1 MRIVLDIECN
11 ALRNPSKIWVI
22 VCKDLDTSSYHIFRD
37 VHKSPEKERFLEFLS
52 SCKLVVG
59 HNLLGYDLPVLQD
72 ITGATARAPGVIELD
87 TLILSKLI
95 DYPRDGHSVESYG
108 EEFGLP
114 KGDFSDWSKYTPE
127 MEEYCVRDVD
137 ITERIYK
144 KYKKY
149 IDNPERQA
157 SIVTE
162 HLFQGIC
169 NSLEKNG
176 FAFNV
181 AKAQALLDKVKAELE
196 VLDKDILTSFPPR
209 EVLIREFTPRATKFG
224 TINKSSVPRQLH
236 GSISD
241 YEIGKP
247 YRHTKLVEFN
257 PSSHKQIIQ
266 VLNEAKWK
274 PVDKTKTHID
284 TERELGK
291 LKRQRVKNSR
301 FDIEYKAL
309 YDKYTQLQKVGW
321 KVNENNLETLPS
333 SAPKPAKSLAKRI
346 LLEARRRTLTEWLE
360 LVQDDGRIHGRFQG
374 IGAWTHRMAHQNP
387 NTANIPNEYDTA
399 GKKKLYGKE
408 LRSFWIVPKNRLLVG
423 CDAEGIQLRI
433 FAHYINDPEFTEAL
447 VKGKKDDKTDPHS
460 LNQRILGDACKSR
473 AAAKRFIYALLL
485 GAGMS
490 KLTEILGCTGPE
502 TEEALD
508 RLISRYSGWATLKEE
523 VFPKD
528 AKRGYFIGLDGR
540 AVRIPG
546 ETESN
551 RRHLAMS
558 GYLQNGEAVCM
569 KLATLKWHHKLTGMD
584 AMLVNLVHDEWQTE
598 CPNNVATALEI
609 ARMKADSL
617 REVGEDLKLNCPL
630 AGSYWNDDDKD
641 YTIATNWS
649 KTH

>member
-1 MRIVLDIECN
+1 MRIVLDLECN
-11 ALRNPSKIWVI
+11 ALHNPTKIWVA
-22 VCKDLDTSSYHIFRD
+22 VAKDLDTSSYHIFRD
-37 VHKSPEKERFLEFLS
+37 VHKSPEKERFLGYLHN
-52 SCKLVVG
+52 CKLIIG
-59 HNLLGYDLPVLQD
+59 HNLLGYDFPVLEAL
-72 ITGATARAPGVIELD
+72 TGATCRAPGVIELD

-108 EEFGLP
+108 NEFGLP
-114 KGDFSDWSKYTPE
+114 KGDFSDWSKYSKE
-127 MEEYCVRDVD
+127 MEEYCIRDVD
-137 ITERIYK
+137 ITEKIYK

-149 IDNPERQA
+149 IDNPERKA
-157 SIVTE
+157 SIELE
-162 HLFQGIC
+162 HRFQGVC

-176 FAFNV
+176 FAFNQT
-181 AKAQALLDKVKAELE
+181 KAQALLNKVQAELD

-224 TINKSSVPRQLH
+224 TINRSSVPRLLH
-236 GSISD
+236 ERISE
-241 YEIGKP
+241 YAVGET

-266 VLNEAKWK
+266 VLNEAGWK
-274 PVDKTKTHID
+274 PVDKTKTHIEV
-284 TERELGK
+284 ERSLGK
-291 LKRQRVKNSR
+291 LKRSR
-301 FDIEYKAL
+301 TKGSQFDLEQKAL

-321 KVNENNLETLPS
+321 KVNENNLETLPPN
-333 SAPKPAKSLAKRI
+333 APKPAKSLAKRI
-346 LLEARRRTLTEWLE
+346 LLEARRRTLTEWLD
-360 LVQDDGRIHGRFQG
+360 LVQPDGRIHGRFQG

-387 NTANIPNEYDTA
+387 NTANIPNEFDTA

-408 LRSFWIVPKNRLLVG
+408 LRALWMAPKNRLLVG

-433 FAHYINDPEFTEAL
+433 FAHYINDPEFTQAL
-447 VKGKKDDKTDPHS
+447 VEGKKDDKTDPHS

-490 KLTEILGCTGPE
+490 KLTEILGCSSSE

-546 ETESN
+546 DTESN

-569 KLATLKWHHKLTGMD
+569 KLATLRWHDKLAGMD
-584 AMLVNLVHDEWQTE
+584 SMLVNFVHDEWQTE
-598 CPNNVATALEI
+598 CPNNVAIALDI
-609 ARMKADSL
+609 AKMKAQSL
-617 REVGEDLKLNCPL
+617 KEVGEDLKLNCPL

>member
-1 MRIVLDIECN
+1 MRIVLDLECN
-11 ALRNPSKIWVI
+11 ALNNPTKIWVA
-22 VCKDLDTSSYHIFRD
+22 VAKDLDTGEYHIFRD
-37 VHKSPEKERFLEFLS
+37 AHKSPEREKFFEFLYNS
-52 SCKLVVG
+52 KLIIG
-59 HNLLGYDLPVLQD
+59 HNLLGYDFPVLEALV
-72 ITGATARAPGVIELD
+72 GATLRAPGVVELD

-95 DYPRDGHSVESYG
+95 DYPRNGHSVESYG
-108 EEFGLP
+108 DEFGLP
-114 KGDFSDWSKYTPE
+114 KGRHTDWSKYSPE
-127 MEEYCVRDVD
+127 MEEYCIRDVD

-149 IDNPERQA
+149 LSNPERQP
-157 SIVTE
+157 SIITE
-162 HLFQGIC
+162 HKFQLIC

-176 FAFNV
+176 FAFNQ
-181 AKAQALLDKVKAELE
+181 AKAQALLDKVKAELA

-224 TINKSSVPRQLH
+224 TINRTSVPRTLH
-236 GSISD
+236 DRISE
-241 YEIGKP
+241 YEIGKT
-247 YRHTKLVEFN
+247 YQHTKLVEFN

-266 VLNEAKWK
+266 VLNEAGWK

-284 TERELGK
+284 TERSLNKIKRSRLRKNEL
-291 LKRQRVKNSR
+291 
-301 FDIEYKAL
+301 DIETKAL
-309 YDKYTQLQKVGW
+309 YDKYNELQKTGW
-321 KVNENNLETLPS
+321 KVNETNLETLPP

-346 LLEARRRTLTEWLE
+346 LLESRRRTLTEWLE
-360 LVQDDGRIHGRFQG
+360 LVHEGRIHGRFYG

-387 NTANIPNEYDTA
+387 NTANIPNEFDTA

-408 LRSFWIVPKNRLLVG
+408 LRSLWVAPKNRLLVG

-460 LNQRILGDACKSR
+460 LNQRILGDACRSR

-485 GAGMS
+485 GAGLG
-490 KLTEILGCTGPE
+490 KLAEILGTDQPE
-502 TEEALD
+502 TERALD
-508 RLISRYSGWATLKEE
+508 RLLSRYTGWADLKEE
-523 VFPKD
+523 IFPKD

-546 ETESN
+546 DTESN

-569 KLATLKWHHKLTGMD
+569 KLATLKWHDKLAGMD
-584 AMLVNLVHDEWQTE
+584 SMLVNFVHDEWQTE
-598 CPNNVATALEI
+598 CPNNVDTALQI
-609 ARMKADSL
+609 AKMKAESL
-617 REVGEDLKLNCPL
+617 KEVGEDLKLNCPL
-630 AGSYWNDDDKD
+630 SGSYWNDDLQD
-641 YTIATNWS
+641 YTISTNWS

>member
-11 ALRNPSKIWVI
+11 ALHNPSKIWVI
-22 VCKDLDTSSYHIFRD
+22 VCKDLDTQTYHVFRD
-37 VHKSPEKERFLEFLS
+37 VHKSPEKERFLGFFNN
-52 SCKLVVG
+52 CRLVVG
-59 HNLLGYDLPVLQD
+59 HNLLGYDLPVLQN
-72 ITGATARAPGVIELD
+72 ITGAKVRAPGVVELD

-108 EEFGLP
+108 AEFGIP
-114 KGDFSDWSKYTPE
+114 KGSFSDWSKYSEE
-127 MEEYCVRDVD
+127 MEEYCTRDVD

-149 IDNPERQA
+149 IDNPERHA

-162 HLFQGIC
+162 HEFQGIC

-176 FAFNV
+176 FAFNQ
-181 AKAQALLDKVKAELE
+181 AKAQTLLDKVQAELD

-224 TINKSSVPRQLH
+224 TINRSSVPRILH
-236 GSISD
+236 DRISE
-241 YEIGKP
+241 YEIGKE

-284 TERELGK
+284 VERQLGK
-291 LKRQRVKNSR
+291 LKRQRVKNSQ

-346 LLEARRRTLTEWLE
+346 LLEARRRTLTEWLD
-360 LVQDDGRIHGRFQG
+360 LVQPDGRIHGRFQG

-387 NTANIPNEYDTA
+387 NTANIPNEFDTA

-408 LRSFWIVPKNRLLVG
+408 LRSLWIAPKNRLLVG

-447 VKGKKDDKTDPHS
+447 VKGKKNEKTDPHS
-460 LNQRILGDACKSR
+460 LNQRILGDACRSR

-485 GAGMS
+485 GAGLS
-490 KLTEILGCTGPE
+490 KLTEILGCETPE
-502 TEEALD
+502 TERALD
-508 RLISRYSGWATLKEE
+508 RLLERYTGWAILKEE

-528 AKRGYFIGLDGR
+528 ARRGYFIGLDGR

-546 ETESN
+546 DTESN

-558 GYLQNGEAVCM
+558 GHLQNGEVVCM
-569 KLATLKWHHKLTGMD
+569 KLATLKWHHKLAGMD
-584 AMLVNLVHDEWQTE
+584 SMLVNFVHDEWQTE
-598 CPNNVATALEI
+598 CPNNVGTALEI

>member
-11 ALRNPSKIWVI
+11 ALHNPSKIWVI
-22 VCKDLDTSSYHIFRD
+22 VCKDLDTQTYHVFRD
-37 VHKSPEKERFLEFLS
+37 VHKSPEKERFLGFFNN
-52 SCKLVVG
+52 CRLVVG
-59 HNLLGYDLPVLQD
+59 HNLLGYDLPVLQN
-72 ITGATARAPGVIELD
+72 ITGATIRAPGVVELD

-108 EEFGLP
+108 AEFGTP
-114 KGDFSDWSKYTPE
+114 KGSFSDWSKYSKE
-127 MEEYCVRDVD
+127 METYCTRDVD
-137 ITERIYK
+137 ITEKIYK

-149 IDNPERQA
+149 LDNPERQA

-162 HLFQGIC
+162 HQFQLIC

-176 FAFNV
+176 FAFNQ
-181 AKAQALLDKVKAELE
+181 AKAQALLDKVQAELD

-224 TINKSSVPRQLH
+224 TISRTSVPRTLH
-236 GSISD
+236 HLIED
-241 YEIGKP
+241 YEVGKT
-247 YRHTKLVEFN
+247 YQHTKLVEFN

-284 TERELGK
+284 VERQLGK
-291 LKRQRVKNSR
+291 LKRQRVKNSQ

-321 KVNENNLETLPS
+321 KVNENNLDTLPS

-346 LLEARRRTLTEWLE
+346 LLEARRRTLTEWLD
-360 LVQDDGRIHGRFQG
+360 LVQPDGRIHGRFQG

-387 NTANIPNEYDTA
+387 NTANIPNEFDTA
-399 GKKKLYGKE
+399 GNKKLYGKE
-408 LRSFWIVPKNRLLVG
+408 LRSLWIAPKNRLLVG

-447 VKGKKDDKTDPHS
+447 VRGKKDDKTDPHS

-485 GAGMS
+485 GAGMG
-490 KLTEILGCTGPE
+490 KLTEILGCSSGE
-502 TEEALD
+502 AEEALD
-508 RLISRYSGWATLKEE
+508 RLISRYSGWAVLKEE

-528 AKRGYFIGLDGR
+528 AHRGYFIGLDGR

-546 ETESN
+546 DTEGN

-569 KLATLKWHHKLTGMD
+569 KLATLKWHHKLAGMD
-584 AMLVNLVHDEWQTE
+584 SMLVDFVHDEWQTE
-598 CPNNVATALEI
+598 TPNNVAIALDI
-609 ARMKADSL
+609 AKMKADSL